1 MLTGLW
7 HCQTEAIIMELLV
20 LYVHITRTFSAFGEK
35 VNVIRIL
42 GGWMIGHKGSISKHY
57 LLQCC
62 WLVSRQLHGSPM
74 LTKFIIMVNKKN
86 LGTE

>member
-35 VNVIRIL
+35 VNAIRIL
-42 GGWMIGHKGSISKHY
+42 GGWMIGHKVQFQSIIYYSVVGFFLGSYMDHLCS
-57 LLQCC
+57 LNSL
-62 WLVSRQLHGSPM
+62 
-74 LTKFIIMVNKKN
+74 
-86 LGTE
+86 